1 MSFSYKNLNSFI
13 HKTER
18 WYLFGKMVIFVETG
32 IDKQL
37 QPDVGIA
44 TISNLFGTMSKT
56 PVR

>member
-1 MSFSYKNLNSFI
+1 VSFSYKKLNGLI

-18 WYLFGKMVIFVETG
+18 WYLFGKMVIFGGTR

-37 QPDVGIA
+37 QPDIGIA
-44 TISNLFGTMSKT
+44 AISNLFGTMSKT

>member
-1 MSFSYKNLNSFI
+1 
-13 HKTER
+13 
-18 WYLFGKMVIFVETG
+18 MVIFVETG

-44 TISNLFGTMSKT
+44 GTSNLFGTMSKT